1 MKLLYIGFITCVL
14 QAFTEG
20 NVRYVQIRNDSSPTI
35 RVEPGN
41 KLVFKCFVN
50 CTKHNDEYSIRWYRN
65 KAKKSVFLR
74 LSNVSND
81 VTMAVVKNRQKR
93 DDYFSQS
100 RSPSFEELLKMQTE
114 LMQRLNPNW
123 HVLDEFLSTPGSLDD
138 NWVREEQETKY
149 IDESIPA
156 KKPVQRIVIIVI
168 IILVF
173 IGFLGIIFYCARL
186 AVKKRL
192 DATRGEQTD
201 SRELR
206 SLNVEPIV
214 RRPIETHITP
224 YPPASYIQP
233 APTSEPTP
241 PPTYEEA
248 VFNVPTAPSDRIV
261 TPSAPRL

>member
-1 MKLLYIGFITCVL
+1 M
-14 QAFTEG
+14 
-20 NVRYVQIRNDSSPTI
+20 
-35 RVEPGN
+35 
-41 KLVFKCFVN
+41 
-50 CTKHNDEYSIRWYRN
+50 
-65 KAKKSVFLR
+65 
-74 LSNVSND
+74 
-81 VTMAVVKNRQKR
+81 
-93 DDYFSQS
+93 
-100 RSPSFEELLKMQTE
+100 
-114 LMQRLNPNW
+114 
-123 HVLDEFLSTPGSLDD
+123 
-138 NWVREEQETKY
+138 REEQETKY